1 MSSRVLTIARED
13 FRQAL
18 QNRLLWGAF
27 ALVFLLMVPT
37 FWQSLGGRTFTITE
51 KITYIPYDFRMY
63 VVILV
68 AIVAYNSVVGER
80 ESGTLRLLLGLP
92 GTRRD
97 VLLGKLLSRVS
108 LVFLT
113 LVPILLILD
122 VILAIKYGTL
132 YLATYL
138 PVALWILL
146 YGVLWTGFTI
156 GLSATFS
163 SQYRTLAALAS
174 TYLFFSSLVDIWST
188 FVLPAFS
195 FLFTG
200 TLSTSEYASF
210 GTGTE
215 PLWVSY
221 TGRLNPIAAFL
232 VGSEWVVSLV
242 DPATQVTHV
251 LPNLFGILVLVLFGV
266 VPLFVG
272 YVRFQR
278 TDLD

>member
-18 QNRLLWGAF
+18 RNRLLWGAF
-27 ALVFLLMVPT
+27 VLVFLLMVPT
-37 FWQSLGGRTFTITE
+37 FWQSLGGGAFTLKE

-68 AIVAYNSVVGER
+68 AVVAYRSVVGER

-97 VLLGKLLSRVS
+97 VLLGKLISRVA
-108 LVFLT
+108 LVVLT
-113 LVPILLILD
+113 LVPILVILD
-122 VILAIKYGTL
+122 VILAIRYGTF
-132 YLATYL
+132 YLATFL
-138 PVALWILL
+138 PVSLWILS
-146 YGVLWTGFTI
+146 YSILWTGFTI
-156 GLSATFS
+156 GLSAVFS
-163 SQYRTLAALAS
+163 SQYRVLAALAS

-188 FVLPAFS
+188 FVLPLFS

-200 TLSTSEYASF
+200 SFSTRWYSSL

-232 VGSEWVVSLV
+232 VGSEWIVSLTET
-242 DPATQVTHV
+242 ATPVTHV
-251 LPNLFGILVLVLFGV
+251 LPNLFGVAVLVLFGV
-266 VPLFVG
+266 GPLLIG
-272 YVRFQR
+272 YWRFQSV
-278 TDLD
+278 DLN